1 MLTITHKG
9 IRLLSTA
16 AIGAVALCAS
26 VAAASA
32 QTTIRWL
39 HLEASAAAV
48 DIWKGMA
55 AEFEKTHPGVKI
67 ELQFLENQSFKQ
79 KLPTLLQ
86 SNEAPSIFY
95 TWGGGVLKAQA
106 ATGMLRPLNAALDAN
121 GGAWRKQMA
130 AAPVEGM
137 TFDGKVYGAPLRTG
151 MVSFFYNKD
160 MFKKANVDASK
171 IKTWKDFLEAVKT
184 LKGAGITPIA
194 GGGGDKWPLHFY
206 WGYLAMRE
214 AGQKGFDAAKAGKG
228 DGFADKAFVKAGE
241 HLAALG
247 KLEPFQNGYLGATWN
262 EALASFGNGRTAIL
276 LGFEN
281 SNFTQAQNATDGKG
295 QPESNIGRFPFPVV
309 EGAPG
314 LVTDYLGRLNG
325 WAVTKNAPKETEAFL
340 QFFSSPENQRIL
352 ALKTGLIPIANGA
365 ADGVQNAILKD
376 SAVALDSETWHQ
388 NFLDQDLGPNVGAVV
403 NDMTMEI
410 VSGRISP
417 KNGAQQIQDAYS
429 LEAK

>member
-1 MLTITHKG
+1 MLSFKTPG
-9 IRLLSTA
+9 IRFLSA
-16 AIGAVALCAS
+16 AALGAAAYCAS
-26 VAAASA
+26 VAGAAA
-32 QTTIRWL
+32 DTTIRWL
-39 HLEASAAAV
+39 HIEPSAAFV
-48 DIWKGMA
+48 DVWKGIV
-55 AEFEKTHPGVKI
+55 AEFEKKNPGVKV
-67 ELQFLENQSFKQ
+67 EMQFLENQAFKQ

-86 SNEAPSIFY
+86 SSEAPSFFY
-95 TWGGGVLKAQA
+95 TWSGGVLKAQA
-106 ATGMLRPLNAALDAN
+106 ATGMLRPINAALDAN
-121 GGAWRKQMA
+121 GGEWKKQIS

-137 TFDGKVYGAPLRTG
+137 TFDGKVWGAPYKTG
-151 MVSFFYNKD
+151 LVSFFYNKD
-160 MFKKANVDASK
+160 LFKKANVDASK
-171 IKTWKDFLEAVKT
+171 IKTWTDFLGAVKT
-184 LKGAGITPIA
+184 LKGAGVTPIA

-214 AGQKGFDAAKAGKG
+214 AGQKGFEAAKAGKG

-241 HLAALG
+241 HLVELG

-262 EALASFGNGRTAIL
+262 DALATFGNGKAAIL

-281 SNFTQAQNATDGKG
+281 TNFTQAQSATDGKG
-295 QPESNIGRFPFPVV
+295 QPDSNIGRFPFPTV

-325 WAVTKNAPKETEAFL
+325 WVVTKNAPKETELFL
-340 QFFSSPENQRIL
+340 QFLSSPDNQRLL
-352 ALKTGLIPIANGA
+352 ASKTGIIPIAKGS
-365 ADGVQNAILKD
+365 ADGVQNPILKD

-410 VSGRISP
+410 VSGQIKP
-417 KNGAQQIQDAYS
+417 KDAAQQIQDAYS